1 MFQGSIASK
10 SKFHITTG
18 HDTVMGRLTFF
29 GYYGNTED
37 TFTLASAA
45 GALTME
51 NSVGLDFNKEY
62 LYQEELLALNV
73 KPKPGEE
80 KDAGSDG
87 EKDAGRDGE
96 KDAGRDGV
104 LLQQLALIQFERPII
119 CQNHALVIG
128 SKLDTDIHTNLCRI
142 AFHGKFLLG
151 LNDAKSMDTVLPK
164 LKVYKTKVKEGL
176 VERVMDE
183 YTVIGK
189 NMFKKET
196 NIATFTGLKVTLSTG
211 EAGLIEGGFGQS
223 GKIKIRIPGK
233 T

>member
-29 GYYGNTED
+29 GYHGNTED
-37 TFTLASAA
+37 TSTLASAA

-51 NSVGLDFNKEY
+51 NPVDLDFNKEY

-73 KPKPGEE
+73 KPKPGE
-80 KDAGSDG
+80 

-223 GKIKIRIPGK
+223 GKIKIRIPG
-233 T
+233 

>member
-37 TFTLASAA
+37 TSTLASAA

-51 NSVGLDFNKEY
+51 NPVGLDFNKEY

-73 KPKPGEE
+73 KPKPGE
-80 KDAGSDG
+80 

>member
-51 NSVGLDFNKEY
+51 NPVDLDFNKEY

-73 KPKPGEE
+73 KPKPGE
-80 KDAGSDG
+80 

>member
-29 GYYGNTED
+29 GYHGNTED
-37 TFTLASAA
+37 TSTLASAA

-51 NSVGLDFNKEY
+51 NPVGLDFNKEY

-73 KPKPGEE
+73 KPKPGE
-80 KDAGSDG
+80 